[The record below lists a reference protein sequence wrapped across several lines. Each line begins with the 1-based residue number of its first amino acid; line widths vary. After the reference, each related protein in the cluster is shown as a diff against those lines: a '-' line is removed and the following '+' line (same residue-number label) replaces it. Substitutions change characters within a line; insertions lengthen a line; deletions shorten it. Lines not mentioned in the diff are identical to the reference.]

1 MTIVNSMKLSFIS
14 KSANESFARAA
25 VAAFLL
31 PLDPTVAEIADV
43 KTAVSEAVTN
53 AIVHAYPDAFGAVT
67 IEMQL
72 TDSGKAII
80 KIRDKGVGIADIK
93 QAMEP
98 LYTTSTDERAGLGF
112 AVMQS
117 FSDSVKVRSNVGRGT
132 TVTLEKTI
140 LRAAYSHGQ
149 K

>member
-1 MTIVNSMKLSFIS
+1 MTIVNSMKLSFLS

-53 AIVHAYPDAFGAVT
+53 AVVHAYPDAFGTVY
-67 IEMQL
+67 IEVNL
-72 TDSGKAII
+72 TDKGRAVI
-80 KIRDKGVGIADIK
+80 KIRDKGVGIPDIK

-98 LYTTSTDERAGLGF
+98 LYTTSSDERAGLGF

-117 FSDSVKVRSNVGRGT
+117 FMDGVKVRSTVGKGT
-132 TVTLEKTI
+132 TVTLEKNFI
-140 LRAAYSHGQ
+140 RSAYGQ

>member
-1 MTIVNSMKLSFIS
+1 MNIVNSMKLSFIS
-14 KSANESFARAA
+14 KSANESFARSA

-53 AIVHAYPDAFGAVT
+53 AIVHAYPDTFGTVY
-67 IEMQL
+67 IEVKL
-72 TDSGKAII
+72 TDTGRAVIR
-80 KIRDKGVGIADIK
+80 IRDKGVGIADIE

-117 FSDSVKVRSNVGRGT
+117 FMDKVTVRSAVGKGT
-132 TVTLEKTI
+132 TVTLEKNI
-140 LRAAYSHGQ
+140 IRAAYGSR
-149 K
+149 